1 MERKTNQVFIILSD
15 TGTWFTRI
23 VRLYT
28 KAPYNHASIALDPD
42 LKEVYSFGRKRTE
55 NPLLGGFIKEDL
67 QGPLFRSATCAVY
80 RCEVSE
86 KQYSQLKSII
96 SRFSRESHLYKF
108 NIIGLFGVM
117 LNKQIQRK
125 RAFFC
130 SQFIA
135 WLFEQVGY
143 KLLDKNSAL
152 TTPADLGEAEA
163 LELMFNGK
171 VRSLWSA
178 YEEEQASDDKQDFKT
193 RMIHP
198 QEVSEGLCED
208 ELPLAIE
215 ASPMLAAGS
224 CGRTHCS

>member
-1 MERKTNQVFIILSD
+1 MERRTHQVYIILSD
-15 TGTWFTRI
+15 TGTWFTR
-23 VRLYT
+23 VVKLYT
-28 KAPYNHASIALDPD
+28 KAPYNHASIALDSD

-67 QGPLFRSATCAVY
+67 NGPLFHSATCAIY
-80 RCEVSE
+80 RCEVNE
-86 KQYSQLKSII
+86 QQYGQLKAII
-96 SRFSRESHLYKF
+96 SRFSKESHLYKF

-117 LNKQIQRK
+117 LNKQIHRK

-143 KLLDKNSAL
+143 RLVEKNSAL

-171 VRSLWSA
+171 VRSLFPVEDVSA
-178 YEEEQASDDKQDFKT
+178 AYDAKGQAHGKLIRGRGPENLEEE
-193 RMIHP
+193 
-198 QEVSEGLCED
+198 
-208 ELPLAIE
+208 ELPIPVE
-215 ASPMLAAGS
+215 TSPVLAAGT